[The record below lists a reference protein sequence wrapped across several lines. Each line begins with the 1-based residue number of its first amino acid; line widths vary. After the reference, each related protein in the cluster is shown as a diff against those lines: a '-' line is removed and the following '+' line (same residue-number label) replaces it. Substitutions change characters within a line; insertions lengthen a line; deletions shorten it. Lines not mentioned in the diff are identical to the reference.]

1 MHGQRAHY
9 GVNSGVNVEVMPYNY
24 PAGSHLGVNN
34 YLMRNE
40 RVSSVPSNQG
50 PIIGPLAARPLVNQQ
65 FHAAQIHVSPLDSSQ
80 DLFMDIA
87 NQNPVQGGD
96 PRGPIIAGP
105 NIQNVLGRVHYSN
118 LEIIGCMIPHQCYQS
133 IIIII
138 VWSQ

>member
-9 GVNSGVNVEVMPYNY
+9 GVNSGVNVEVMPDNY

-65 FHAAQIHVSPLDSSQ
+65 FHAAQIHASPLDSSQ
-80 DLFMDIA
+80 DSFMDTA
-87 NQNPVQGGD
+87 NQ
-96 PRGPIIAGP
+96 
-105 NIQNVLGRVHYSN
+105 IQFRVVTPEAQSLLGQIFKMCLKNLLGRVHYSN
-118 LEIIGCMIPHQCYQS
+118 LEIIGCMIPHQCC
-133 IIIII
+133 
-138 VWSQ
+138 